1 MFAPLAEF
9 YNFEL
14 YSILMNDFVVIEMK
28 SKQEVSTTVDIFLV
42 ILNFLNIS
50 DPFMG
55 LRFVLL

>member
-14 YSILMNDFVVIEMK
+14 YSILMNDFDVIEMK
-28 SKQEVSTTVDIFLV
+28 SKQEVSTTVDIYLV

-55 LRFVLL
+55 LGFV